1 MSSQELAMYLVSLIT
16 PIISMWDHWYKWH
29 KEGRPRQAP
38 WRVGL
43 VLVFITGTWWLIYS
57 NHKQHEL
64 DVEHLRKEAAAKE
77 QAQAEKTQ
85 DLEARLMAI
94 DQRDR
99 LMPSL
104 QRGLQENLHTDARI
118 AVGVRR
124 ATLQT
129 KEPPKP

>member
-1 MSSQELAMYLVSLIT
+1 
-16 PIISMWDHWYKWH
+16 MWDHWYKWH

-99 LMPSL
+99 LMASCIPSPKTKRKAEAVQPSL